1 MKRGILITSILG
13 FIFGLAY
20 IVEAFSYPRGTMAQ
34 PGPGLYPL
42 LLGTLI
48 LLSSLGTGLELLF
61 RRFEK
66 EEAAIWPRGANGRR
80 LLAVLAASLA
90 YALLLP
96 YLGHPFIATLI
107 TLVVLQVMGVRS
119 WPLKI
124 TLALLI
130 GLGSY
135 YLFGKLLAVPLPV
148 GVLFGEG

>member
-1 MKRGILITSILG
+1 M
-13 FIFGLAY
+13 FGLAY
-20 IVEAFSYPRGTMAQ
+20 IVEALSYPRGTMAQ

-42 LLGTLI
+42 LLGALI

-66 EEAAIWPRGANGRR
+66 EEAAIWPRGASGRR
-80 LLAVLAASLA
+80 LLFVLAASLA
-90 YALLLP
+90 YGLLLP
-96 YLGHPFIATLI
+96 YLGHPFIATLV

-124 TLALLI
+124 TIALLI
-130 GLGSY
+130 GIGSY
-135 YLFGKLLAVPLPV
+135 YLFGKLLAIPLPM

>member
-1 MKRGILITSILG
+1 M
-13 FIFGLAY
+13 FGLAY
-20 IVEAFSYPRGTMAQ
+20 IIGALSYPQGTMAK

-42 LLGTLI
+42 FLGILI
-48 LLSSLGTGLELLF
+48 LLISLGTGLEVMF

-66 EEAAIWPRGANGRR
+66 EEDAIWPRGANGRR

-90 YALLLP
+90 YAVLLP
-96 YLGHPFIATLI
+96 YLGHPFIATLV

-135 YLFGKLLAVPLPV
+135 YLFGKLLAIPLPM
-148 GVLFGEG
+148 GVLF

>member
-1 MKRGILITSILG
+1 MRRAILVTSILG
-13 FIFGLAY
+13 FMFGLAY
-20 IVEAFSYPRGTMAQ
+20 IIGALSYPRGTMAK

-42 LLGTLI
+42 FLGILI
-48 LLSSLGTGLELLF
+48 LLSSLGTGLELIF

-66 EEAAIWPRGANGRR
+66 EEDAIWPRGANGRR

-90 YALLLP
+90 YAVLLP
-96 YLGHPFIATLI
+96 YLGHPFIATLV

-135 YLFGKLLAVPLPV
+135 YLFGKLLAIPLPM
-148 GVLFGEG
+148 GVLF

>member
-1 MKRGILITSILG
+1 M
-13 FIFGLAY
+13 FGLAY
-20 IVEAFSYPRGTMAQ
+20 IIEALSYPRGTMAQ

-48 LLSSLGTGLELLF
+48 LLSSLGTSLELMF

-66 EEAAIWPRGANGRR
+66 EGDAIWPRGASGRR
-80 LLAVLAASLA
+80 LLFVLAASLA
-90 YALLLP
+90 YGLLLP
-96 YLGHPFIATLI
+96 YLGHPFIATLV

-119 WPLKI
+119 WPRKI

-130 GLGSY
+130 GIGSY
-135 YLFGKLLAVPLPV
+135 YLFGKLLAVPLPM